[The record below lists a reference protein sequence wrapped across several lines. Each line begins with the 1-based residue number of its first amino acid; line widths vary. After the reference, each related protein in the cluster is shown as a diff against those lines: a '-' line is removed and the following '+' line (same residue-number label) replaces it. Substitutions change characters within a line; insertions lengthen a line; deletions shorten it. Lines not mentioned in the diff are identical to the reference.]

1 MMNNINQYDKIED
14 IRRVA
19 EGLKSLQHMLEI
31 VDNTADQISLN
42 QLACLIGALAFK
54 LNCDVDQM
62 LTILSSTK

>member
-1 MMNNINQYDKIED
+1 MNKFNQFDKIED

-19 EGLKSLQHMLEI
+19 EGLKSLQHLLEI
-31 VDNTADQISLN
+31 VDNTADQISLD

-62 LTILSSTK
+62 LAILSSTK

>member
-1 MMNNINQYDKIED
+1 MNKLNQFDKIED
-14 IRRVA
+14 VRRVA

-31 VDNTADQISLN
+31 VDNTADQISLD

-62 LTILSSTK
+62 LSILSSTK

>member
-1 MMNNINQYDKIED
+1 MNNINQYDKIED

>member
-1 MMNNINQYDKIED
+1 MKHVDQLDKIED
-14 IRRVA
+14 IRCVA

-31 VDNTADQISLN
+31 IDNTADQISLE

-62 LTILSSTK
+62 LAILNSTE

>member
-1 MMNNINQYDKIED
+1 MNKLNQFDKIED
-14 IRRVA
+14 VRRVA

-31 VDNTADQISLN
+31 VDNTADQISLD

-62 LTILSSTK
+62 LAILHSTD

>member
-1 MMNNINQYDKIED
+1 MNNLTQFDKIED

-19 EGLKSLQHMLEI
+19 EGLKSLQHLLEI
-31 VDNTADQISLN
+31 VDNTADQISLD

-62 LTILSSTK
+62 LSILSSTK

>member
-14 IRRVA
+14 IRQVA
-19 EGLKSLQHMLEI
+19 EGLKSLQHLLEI
-31 VDNTADQISLN
+31 VDNTADQISLD

-62 LTILSSTK
+62 LAILSSTD